1 MRILFIGSCSS
12 FFLVPLAKA
21 LRKENPEV
29 FLGVYGLLNPA
40 GELSQEDQAVFDQ
53 VYPNIEGKLKEGKL
67 ARLKAVMQLIHD
79 QGAPVAFWKAV
90 FSGKVKSF
98 ITQKESE
105 LKILDQRR
113 QIGEISKGFDL
124 VQVHYLKENNLN
136 LVEKV
141 PANKLLLSFWG
152 SDLMQAEDHHFTAR
166 KKKLLADC
174 LGISIHGA
182 DLAFVASVKYG
193 WNLRDKMSFA
203 LFPLNE
209 EIIRGIDQST
219 KEDALAFLSEFG
231 SIPKGRRIVA
241 MGYNSHPRFK
251 HLEILDHLHHLNE
264 GLMEQMHF
272 VFTFG
277 YGHDPQEQENI
288 VQKLQQYGC
297 SYSIV
302 DRYLENEEVGKLR
315 NACDTF
321 MFLTD
326 SDAFSGTMI
335 EYLYAGAHVIT
346 GTWLPFGKLRRAG
359 IAFSEVEAVED
370 LRASDLLNWSAPQD
384 QHQRVLDL
392 IAASAPG
399 KNWMAMYQKLLLQQK
414 SEKR

>member
-1 MRILFIGSCSS
+1 MRILFVGSCSS

-21 LRKENPEV
+21 LKNENPDV
-29 FLGVYGLLNPA
+29 FLGVYGLNNPA
-40 GELSQEDQAVFDQ
+40 GNIVDTDISAFDR
-53 VYPNIEGKLKEGKL
+53 VYPEIEGELKEGKV
-67 ARLKAVMQLIHD
+67 ARLKAVLQLIYE
-79 QGAPVAFWKAV
+79 QGEQLTFWKSV
-90 FSGKVKSF
+90 FSGRVKSF

-113 QIGEISKGFDL
+113 QIGEISKEFDL

-152 SDLMQAEDHHFTAR
+152 SDLMQAEDHNFTAR
-166 KKKLLADC
+166 KKSLLESC

-182 DLAFVASVKYG
+182 DLAFVACVKYG
-193 WNLRDKMSFA
+193 WHLRHKMSFA

-209 EIIRGIDQST
+209 DIFQSIDKYS
-219 KEDALAFLSEFG
+219 KEECIQFLDEFG
-231 SIPKGRRIVA
+231 DVPQNRRIVA

-251 HLEILDHLHHLNE
+251 HLEILDHLHTLSKE
-264 GLMEQMHF
+264 VIEQLHF

-277 YGHDPQEQENI
+277 YARDPLEQEKI

-315 NACDTF
+315 KACDTF

-335 EYLYAGAHVIT
+335 EFLYAGAHVIT
-346 GTWLPFGKLRRAG
+346 GTWLPFGKLGRAG

-370 LRASDLLNWSAPQD
+370 LHVSDLLTWSAPQD
-384 QHQRVLDL
+384 QHERILELMQT
-392 IAASAPG
+392 SSPG
-399 KNWMAMYQKLLLQQK
+399 KNWMAMYQKLILQQK
-414 SEKR
+414 SKKG